1 MQLDP
6 RSKMAILL
14 WCNYILLS
22 QAQGSLE
29 AITVVFLTFLFVL
42 ARKGKTGGTY
52 LVIYSM
58 MLVTDHYVIDH
69 VAESLSMV
77 LIFFA
82 VSLRLLLPCMMA
94 GTYLMKT
101 TTVGELTLGL
111 RKLRTPESIL
121 IPIIVTVR
129 FLPAIK
135 QDYQHIRDAMKFR
148 GVFLSKG
155 DMVKQ
160 PVRFF
165 EYIIIPMMISA
176 GNTAQD
182 LTVASLAKGISRKNK
197 HTSIDRIGFKVQDV
211 LCLGLLIVFVYLH
224 QAL

>member
-1 MQLDP
+1 M
-6 RSKMAILL
+6 
-14 WCNYILLS
+14 
-22 QAQGSLE
+22 LE
-29 AITVVFLTFLFVL
+29 VITVFLLALLFIL
-42 ARKGKTGGTY
+42 ADKGKTGVTY
-52 LVIYSM
+52 LLIFLGM
-58 MLVTDHYVIDH
+58 ILVDKYVIDQ
-69 VAESLSMV
+69 VSDGVSMV

-82 VSLRLLLPCMMA
+82 VSLRLMLPCIMA
-94 GTYLMKT
+94 GTYLMQT

-121 IPIIVTVR
+121 IPVIVMVR

-148 GVFLSKG
+148 GIFLSKG

-165 EYIIIPMMISA
+165 EYIIIPMMMSA

-182 LTVASLAKGISRKNK
+182 LTIASLAKGISRKNK
-197 HTSIDRIGFKVQDV
+197 HTSIERIGFNIQDIF
-211 LCLGLLIVFVYLH
+211 CLTLIIGFVYLH
-224 QAL
+224 QVL

>member
-6 RSKMAILL
+6 RTKMVILL

-22 QAQGSLE
+22 QVQGILE
-29 AITVVFLTFLFVL
+29 VITIFLLALLFIL
-42 ARKGKTGGTY
+42 ADKGKTGVTY
-52 LVIYSM
+52 LLIFLGM
-58 MLVTDHYVIDH
+58 ILVDKYVIDQ
-69 VAESLSMV
+69 VSDGVSMV

-82 VSLRLLLPCMMA
+82 VSLRLMLPCIMA
-94 GTYLMKT
+94 GTYLMQT

-121 IPIIVTVR
+121 IPVIVMVR

-148 GVFLSKG
+148 GIFLSKG

-165 EYIIIPMMISA
+165 EYIIIPMMMSA

-182 LTVASLAKGISRKNK
+182 LTIASLAKGISRKNK
-197 HTSIDRIGFKVQDV
+197 HTSIERIGFNIQDIF
-211 LCLGLLIVFVYLH
+211 CLTLIIGFVYLH
-224 QAL
+224 QVL

>member
-6 RSKMAILL
+6 RTKMVILL

-22 QAQGSLE
+22 QVQGILE
-29 AITVVFLTFLFVL
+29 VITIFLLALLFIL
-42 ARKGKTGGTY
+42 ADKGKTGVTY
-52 LVIYSM
+52 LLIFLGM
-58 MLVTDHYVIDH
+58 ILVDKYVIDQ
-69 VAESLSMV
+69 VSDGVSMV

-82 VSLRLLLPCMMA
+82 VSLRLMLPCIMA
-94 GTYLMKT
+94 GTYLMQT

-121 IPIIVTVR
+121 IPVIVMVR

-148 GVFLSKG
+148 GIFLSKG

-165 EYIIIPMMISA
+165 EYIIIPMMMSA

-182 LTVASLAKGISRKNK
+182 LTIASLAKGISRKNK
-197 HTSIDRIGFKVQDV
+197 RTSIERIGFNIQDIF
-211 LCLGLLIVFVYLH
+211 CLTLIIGFVYLH
-224 QAL
+224 QVL

>member
-1 MQLDP
+1 
-6 RSKMAILL
+6 
-14 WCNYILLS
+14 
-22 QAQGSLE
+22 
-29 AITVVFLTFLFVL
+29 VVFLTFLFVL

-121 IPIIVTVR
+121 IPIIVIVR

-155 DMVKQ
+155 DMVK
-160 PVRFF
+160 
-165 EYIIIPMMISA
+165 
-176 GNTAQD
+176 
-182 LTVASLAKGISRKNK
+182 
-197 HTSIDRIGFKVQDV
+197 
-211 LCLGLLIVFVYLH
+211 
-224 QAL
+224 

>member
-1 MQLDP
+1 
-6 RSKMAILL
+6 
-14 WCNYILLS
+14 
-22 QAQGSLE
+22 
-29 AITVVFLTFLFVL
+29 
-42 ARKGKTGGTY
+42 
-52 LVIYSM
+52 
-58 MLVTDHYVIDH
+58 
-69 VAESLSMV
+69 MV

-82 VSLRLLLPCMMA
+82 VSLRLMLPCIMA
-94 GTYLMKT
+94 GTYLMQT

-121 IPIIVTVR
+121 IPVIVMVR

-148 GVFLSKG
+148 GIFLSKG

-165 EYIIIPMMISA
+165 EYIIIPMMMSA

-182 LTVASLAKGISRKNK
+182 LTIASLAKGISRKNK
-197 HTSIDRIGFKVQDV
+197 HTSIERIGFNIQDIF
-211 LCLGLLIVFVYLH
+211 CLTLIIGFVYLH
-224 QAL
+224 QVL

>member
-1 MQLDP
+1 MV
-6 RSKMAILL
+6 ILL

-22 QAQGSLE
+22 QVQGILE
-29 AITVVFLTFLFVL
+29 VITIFLLALLFIL
-42 ARKGKTGGTY
+42 ADKGKTGVTY
-52 LVIYSM
+52 LLIFLGM
-58 MLVTDHYVIDH
+58 ILVDKYVIDQ
-69 VAESLSMV
+69 VSDGVSMV

-82 VSLRLLLPCMMA
+82 VSLRLMLPCIMA
-94 GTYLMKT
+94 GTYLMQT

-121 IPIIVTVR
+121 IPVIVMVR

-148 GVFLSKG
+148 GIFLSKG

-165 EYIIIPMMISA
+165 EYIIIPMMMSA

-182 LTVASLAKGISRKNK
+182 LTIASLAKGISRKNK
-197 HTSIDRIGFKVQDV
+197 HTSIERIGFNIQDIF
-211 LCLGLLIVFVYLH
+211 CLTLIIGFVYLH
-224 QAL
+224 QVL

>member
-1 MQLDP
+1 MV
-6 RSKMAILL
+6 ILL

-22 QAQGSLE
+22 QVQGMLE
-29 AITVVFLTFLFVL
+29 VITVFLLALLFIL
-42 ARKGKTGGTY
+42 ADKGKTGVTY
-52 LVIYSM
+52 LLIFLGM
-58 MLVTDHYVIDH
+58 ILVDKYVIDQ
-69 VAESLSMV
+69 VSDGVSMV

-82 VSLRLLLPCMMA
+82 VSLRLMLPCIMA
-94 GTYLMKT
+94 GTYLMQT

-121 IPIIVTVR
+121 IPVIVMVR

-148 GVFLSKG
+148 GIFLSKG

-165 EYIIIPMMISA
+165 EYIIIPMMMSA

-182 LTVASLAKGISRKNK
+182 LTIASLAKGISRKNK
-197 HTSIDRIGFKVQDV
+197 HTSIERIGFNIQDIF
-211 LCLGLLIVFVYLH
+211 CLTLIIGFVYLH
-224 QAL
+224 QVL

>member
-6 RSKMAILL
+6 RTKMVILL

-22 QAQGSLE
+22 QVQGMLE
-29 AITVVFLTFLFVL
+29 VITVFLLALLFIL
-42 ARKGKTGGTY
+42 ADKGKTGVTY
-52 LVIYSM
+52 LLIFLGM
-58 MLVTDHYVIDH
+58 ILVDKYVIDQ
-69 VAESLSMV
+69 VSDGVSMV

-82 VSLRLLLPCMMA
+82 VSLRLMLPCIMA
-94 GTYLMKT
+94 GTYLMQT

-121 IPIIVTVR
+121 IPVIVMVR

-148 GVFLSKG
+148 GIFLSKG
-155 DMVKQ
+155 DMFKQ

-165 EYIIIPMMISA
+165 EYIIIPMMMSA

-182 LTVASLAKGISRKNK
+182 LTIASLAKGISRKNK
-197 HTSIDRIGFKVQDV
+197 HTSIERIGFNIQDIF
-211 LCLGLLIVFVYLH
+211 CLTLIIGFVYLH
-224 QAL
+224 QVL

>member
-6 RSKMAILL
+6 RTKMAILL

-22 QAQGSLE
+22 QIQGILE
-29 AITVVFLTFLFVL
+29 VVTVFLLTLLFIL
-42 ARKGKTGGTY
+42 AKKGKTGVMY
-52 LVIYSM
+52 LLIFLAM
-58 MLVTDHYVIDH
+58 ILVDEYVIDQ
-69 VAESLSMV
+69 VSDGFSMV

-82 VSLRLLLPCMMA
+82 VSLRLMLPCIMA
-94 GTYLMKT
+94 GTYLMQT

-111 RKLRTPESIL
+111 RKLRTPESVL
-121 IPIIVTVR
+121 IPVIVTVR

-148 GVFLSKG
+148 GIFLSKG

-165 EYIIIPMMISA
+165 EYILIPMMMSA

-182 LTVASLAKGISRKNK
+182 LTIASLAKGISRKNK
-197 HTSIDRIGFKVQDV
+197 QTSIERIGFNSQDV
-211 LCLGLLIVFVYLH
+211 FCLLLIISFVSLH
-224 QAL
+224 QVL

>member
-6 RSKMAILL
+6 RTKMVILL

-22 QAQGSLE
+22 QVQGMLE
-29 AITVVFLTFLFVL
+29 VITVFLLALLFIL
-42 ARKGKTGGTY
+42 ADKGKTGVTY
-52 LVIYSM
+52 LLIFLGM
-58 MLVTDHYVIDH
+58 ILVDKYVIDQ
-69 VAESLSMV
+69 VSDGVSMV

-82 VSLRLLLPCMMA
+82 VSLRLMLPCIMA
-94 GTYLMKT
+94 GTYLMQT

-121 IPIIVTVR
+121 IPVIVMVR

-148 GVFLSKG
+148 GIFLSKG

-165 EYIIIPMMISA
+165 EYIIIPMMMSA

-182 LTVASLAKGISRKNK
+182 LTIASLAKGISRKNK
-197 HTSIDRIGFKVQDV
+197 HTSIERIGFNIQDIF
-211 LCLGLLIVFVYLH
+211 CLTLIIGFVYLH
-224 QAL
+224 QVL